1 MNAAAPSN
9 EALTDSR
16 RKFLKASAG
25 VLAGTVAAP
34 LIAPAFI
41 HAAGSDLLRV
51 GLVGCGGRGTGAASQ
66 ALRADPQARLT
77 AMADAFP
84 DHLERS
90 LRELAKDDD
99 IVSKIDVPPDRQFTG
114 FDAYR
119 QLIESGVDVVLLATP
134 PHFRPLHLEAAI
146 DAGKHVFAEKPVAV
160 DAPGIRSVL
169 ATCEKAKQK
178 GLSVVSGL
186 CLRYSDG
193 FRESIGR
200 IHEGAIGE
208 IRALVANDYRGP
220 IWTKVRKPEWSD
232 MEWQMRNWYYYTWLS
247 GDFNVEQHVHLLD
260 VCSWLMHDRYPVRCV
275 GNGGRQ
281 VRTGPEFGNIFDH
294 FSVLYEYE
302 NGGRLFAQCRQIPGC
317 YNDISA
323 QVVGTTGTAD
333 LSERKFAIHGE
344 RAWVR
349 PGKDNNFYQAE
360 HDALFAS
367 IRKGTPVNNG
377 DYMAKSTLVA
387 IMGRMAAYTGKQITW
402 EMALSSKENLTPARY
417 DWGPLP
423 EPAVAIPGVT
433 AFA

>member
-1 MNAAAPSN
+1 MNAAVHSN
-9 EALTDSR
+9 EAPNGSR
-16 RKFLKASAG
+16 RTFLKSSAG

-34 LIAPAFI
+34 LIAPAFV

-66 ALRADPQARLT
+66 ALRADPQVLLT

-90 LRELAKDDD
+90 LRELAKDDE
-99 IVSKIDVPPDRQFTG
+99 IASKIDVPPDRQFTG

-178 GLSVVSGL
+178 RLSVVSGL

-193 FRESIGR
+193 FRESVGR

-220 IWTKVRKPEWSD
+220 IWT
-232 MEWQMRNWYYYTWLS
+232 
-247 GDFNVEQHVHLLD
+247 
-260 VCSWLMHDRYPVRCV
+260 
-275 GNGGRQ
+275 
-281 VRTGPEFGNIFDH
+281 
-294 FSVLYEYE
+294 
-302 NGGRLFAQCRQIPGC
+302 
-317 YNDISA
+317 
-323 QVVGTTGTAD
+323 
-333 LSERKFAIHGE
+333 
-344 RAWVR
+344 
-349 PGKDNNFYQAE
+349 
-360 HDALFAS
+360 
-367 IRKGTPVNNG
+367 
-377 DYMAKSTLVA
+377 
-387 IMGRMAAYTGKQITW
+387 
-402 EMALSSKENLTPARY
+402 
-417 DWGPLP
+417 
-423 EPAVAIPGVT
+423 
-433 AFA
+433 